1 MTYAINIF
9 SISFFLVLNETPL
22 SIAIQKGYTEI
33 INILLLRNDVDVIV
47 NILISIFLF
56 LGFIFYYI
64 KF

>member
-1 MTYAINIF
+1 MQLIF
-9 SISFFLVLNETPL
+9 FQLVFFSVLNKTPL

-47 NILISIFLF
+47 NILIPIFLF